1 MMRMLAVTWHQTL
14 IIREIVSKLMTG
26 LNVKKSGEDKIAE
39 ALNKKA
45 LRIVRQ
51 AKQLAPVDTGRLR
64 SSITAELI
72 RSDGRPKDVVGTN
85 VEYAPFV
92 EFGTSKQPAQP
103 FLRPAA
109 QQVLNKN
116 VSREDFR

>member
-1 MMRMLAVTWHQTL
+1 
-14 IIREIVSKLMTG
+14 MTG
-26 LNVKKSGEDKIAE
+26 LNVNKSGEDKIAE

-72 RSDGRPKDVVGTN
+72 RSGRKPKAVVGTN

-109 QQVLNKN
+109 RQVLDKN
-116 VSREDFR
+116 VTREDFR

>member
-1 MMRMLAVTWHQTL
+1 MMRTLVETLHQTL
-14 IIREIVSKLMTG
+14 IFREIVSKLMTG

-64 SSITAELI
+64 SSITADLI
-72 RSDGRPKDVVGTN
+72 RSDGRPKAVVGTN